1 MDIDSEFESVVPVN
15 EESKSENAKEQ
26 SDSEIERLFRT
37 FFIEYEMECC

>member
-1 MDIDSEFESVVPVN
+1 MDIDSECESVVN

-26 SDSEIERLFRT
+26 SDSEIERLFT

>member
-1 MDIDSEFESVVPVN
+1 MDITSECESVVN